1 MPAIMLEGGI
11 VLDPD
16 NTYAQQLQRYAHALG
31 LTHLRVVR
39 ATVVG
44 QPSTYLV
51 LAGAHPL
58 FKHPA
63 LDHVQ
68 AYLAT
73 LCS

>member
-1 MPAIMLEGGI
+1 MPAILLQGGI

-16 NTYAQQLQRYAHALG
+16 NIYAQQLQRYAHALG

-39 ATVVG
+39 AMVHG
-44 QPSTYLV
+44 QPPTYLV

-58 FKHPA
+58 YKHVAP
-63 LDHVQ
+63 DHVQ